1 MLVVEIHPKHLGCR
15 TSTDLW
21 LTKMGQ
27 RSENGGKS
35 QTWRFRLPLHSA
47 LIVFTT
53 KLYALLVIHNAQE

>member
-27 RSENGGKS
+27 RSENDVENLKLGG
-35 QTWRFRLPLHSA
+35 PDC
-47 LIVFTT
+47 
-53 KLYALLVIHNAQE
+53 LYTVHL